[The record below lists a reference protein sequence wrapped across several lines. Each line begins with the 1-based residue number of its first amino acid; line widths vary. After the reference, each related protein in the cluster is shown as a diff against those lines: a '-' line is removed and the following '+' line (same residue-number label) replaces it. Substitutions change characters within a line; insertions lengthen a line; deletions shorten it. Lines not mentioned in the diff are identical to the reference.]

1 MFKIFFLL
9 LLGYYAYRSFIK
21 PNLPSVSPE
30 EEEPSFRFEKKVKP
44 NKQVDEDDYIDYEE
58 VK

>member
-1 MFKIFFLL
+1 LL

-30 EEEPSFRFEKKVKP
+30 EEEPSFRFEKKAKP